1 MKPRLILACLA
12 LLVLGGC
19 AAPATGHIAGPYGA
33 PGPSAPLSARPC
45 PAPPD
50 PVRSLLSE
58 PFYTDG
64 RFSNPDPAR
73 LAADTE
79 ASRPLRDWLW
89 AIQRP
94 AERWVALR
102 QDAEADC
109 ALRLLEAWAEAGA
122 LLGSF
127 NRQGGYH
134 RKWTLGGAALAFLA
148 VRDAPS
154 ATPERKARIGV
165 WLAQVAR
172 QVQPVYDRPGPRNPD
187 PAQASELRNNH
198 VVWAG
203 MAVAAAGVAAGDPA
217 LLAWGMGKG
226 AVFLDA
232 VTAEGAHP
240 QEILRGR
247 MALHYHLFALRSAA
261 ALARLGEAG
270 GQPFDAARADAL
282 ARFARFT
289 YAATQDTA
297 RIAALAGEP
306 QGHLTNPRP
315 WLRDGLGF
323 EIIRP
328 RVAPPEALAPFRPYR
343 SGWLGGNVTLLW
355 GG

>member
-1 MKPRLILACLA
+1 MKTSSVLAGLA
-12 LLVLGGC
+12 LLLLAGC
-19 AAPATGHIAGPYGA
+19 AAPATGHIAGPYGP

-45 PAPPD
+45 PAPPE
-50 PVRSLLSE
+50 PVRSLMSE

-64 RFSNPDPAR
+64 RFSTPDPAR
-73 LAADTE
+73 LTADTE
-79 ASRPLRDWLW
+79 ASRPLRDWLA

-109 ALRLLEAWAEAGA
+109 ALRLLDAWAEAGA
-122 LLGSF
+122 LLGTF

-154 ATPERKARIGV
+154 ATPERTARIGA

-172 QVQPVYDRPGPRNPD
+172 QVQLVYDRPGPRNPD

-203 MAVAAAGVAAGDPA
+203 MAVAAAGVAAGDAA

-226 AVFLDA
+226 VVFLDA
-232 VTAEGAHP
+232 VTPEGAHP

-247 MALHYHLFALRSAA
+247 MALHYHLFALHSAA

-289 YAATQDTA
+289 HAATQDTT
-297 RIAALAGEP
+297 RIAALAGAA
-306 QGHLTNPRP
+306 QGHLTDARP
-315 WLRDGLGF
+315 WLRDGQGF

>member
-1 MKPRLILACLA
+1 MTPRLALACLA

-19 AAPATGHIAGPYGA
+19 AAPATGHIAGPYGP

-45 PAPPD
+45 QAPPE
-50 PVRSLLSE
+50 PVRSLMSE

-64 RFSNPDPAR
+64 RFSTPDPAR

-79 ASRPLRDWLW
+79 ASRPLRDWLA

-109 ALRLLEAWAEAGA
+109 ALRLLDAWAEAGA
-122 LLGSF
+122 LLGTF

-154 ATPERKARIGV
+154 ATPERTARIGA
-165 WLAQVAR
+165 WLGQVAR
-172 QVQPVYDRPGPRNPD
+172 QVQPVYDRPSPRNPD

-232 VTAEGAHP
+232 VTPEGAHP

-247 MALHYHLFALRSAA
+247 MALYYHLFALQSAA

>member
-1 MKPRLILACLA
+1 MKASPVLAGLA
-12 LLVLGGC
+12 LLLLAGC
-19 AAPATGHIAGPYGA
+19 AAPATGHIAGPYGP

-45 PAPPD
+45 PAPPE
-50 PVRSLLSE
+50 PVRSLMSE
-58 PFYTDG
+58 PFYTD
-64 RFSNPDPAR
+64 RSFSTPDPAR
-73 LAADTE
+73 LAADAE
-79 ASRPLRDWLW
+79 ASRPLRDWLA

-122 LLGSF
+122 LLGTF

-154 ATPERKARIGV
+154 ATPERQARIGA
-165 WLAQVAR
+165 WLGQVAR

-187 PAQASELRNNH
+187 PTSASELRNNH

-203 MAVAAAGVAAGDPA
+203 MAVAAAGVAAGDAA
-217 LLAWGMGKG
+217 LLGWGMGKG

-232 VTAEGAHP
+232 VTSEGAHP

-247 MALHYHLFALRSAA
+247 MALHYHLFALQSAA

-297 RIAALAGEP
+297 RIAALAGVA
-306 QGHLTNPRP
+306 QGHLAEARP
-315 WLRDGLGF
+315 WLRDGQGF
-323 EIIRP
+323 EILRP

-343 SGWLGGNVTLLW
+343 SSWLGGNVTLLW
-355 GG
+355 GH